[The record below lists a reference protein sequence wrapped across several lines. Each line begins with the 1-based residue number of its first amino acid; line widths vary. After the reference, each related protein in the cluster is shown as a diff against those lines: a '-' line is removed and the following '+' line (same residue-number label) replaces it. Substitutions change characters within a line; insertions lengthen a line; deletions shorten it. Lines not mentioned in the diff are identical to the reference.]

1 VLSLLLPKILRG
13 VWRAV
18 VGPSERGAVVL
29 TRSKAETADEHIAD
43 GDAQGGAWTPLRL
56 ELFRALWLAA
66 LVSNIGTWM
75 QNVAAVWYM
84 TSLTPSPLMVALVQ
98 AATSL
103 PVFLVGLPAGAAAD
117 IFDRRRLLLWT
128 QGWMLVIAGV
138 LAVLTF
144 VGFMT
149 PSLLL
154 ALTFALGLG
163 AAMNAPS
170 WQAITPEVVPR
181 PDLSRAIALNALTVN
196 IGRAVGPALGGF
208 VVAVA
213 SPGLVFALNALSF
226 VGVLAVVYRWRRAA
240 ATSSVLPAE
249 RLFRATRAGLRYA
262 RHAPPLAAVLVRT
275 GLFMV
280 CASAFWALL
289 PVIAR
294 AELGTTAV
302 GYGVLLACVGLG
314 ATIGAVLLP
323 RLRRR
328 LSSDG
333 LTGLAT
339 VVFAVV
345 SVLTASWRWLP
356 GLWGV
361 MVIGGLAW
369 IAMMASLNS
378 AAQTTVPSWVRARA
392 LGVYLVVFQGGLGL
406 GSALWGAVAERI
418 GTQAALTLAGAAL
431 VIGLAAIPRWRLVG
445 ALDLAASVHWPEPY
459 VVTPPEGDS
468 GPVHVQV
475 EYRIDPAQ
483 GHEFSAALH
492 ELREVRLRDGALAWS
507 VYRDPAE
514 PERYVEIFIVE
525 SWVEHLRQHERVTT
539 ADRAIEER
547 VRHFHRAGSPP
558 VVTHLIASRPGSP

>member
-1 VLSLLLPKILRG
+1 
-13 VWRAV
+13 
-18 VGPSERGAVVL
+18 
-29 TRSKAETADEHIAD
+29 
-43 GDAQGGAWTPLRL
+43 
-56 ELFRALWLAA
+56 
-66 LVSNIGTWM
+66 VSNIGTWM

-84 TSLTPSPLMVALVQ
+84 TSLTSSPLMVALVQ

-103 PVFLVGLPAGAAAD
+103 PVFLVGLLAGAAAD

-144 VGFMT
+144 AGFMT
-149 PSLLL
+149 ASLLL

-163 AAMNAPS
+163 AAVNAPS
-170 WQAITPEVVPR
+170 WQALTPEVVPR
-181 PDLSRAIALNALTVN
+181 PDLSSAIALNALTVN

-208 VVAVA
+208 VVAA
-213 SPGLVFALNALSF
+213 GGPALVFALNALSF
-226 VGVLAVVYRWRRAA
+226 LGVLAVVYRWRRAA

-249 RLFRATRAGLRYA
+249 RLFSATRAGLRYA

-275 GLFMV
+275 GLFML

-294 AELGTTAV
+294 AELGATAV
-302 GYGVLLACVGLG
+302 GYGVLLTCVGLG
-314 ATIGAVLLP
+314 ATVGAVLLP

-369 IAMMASLNS
+369 IAMMASLNA
-378 AAQTTVPSWVRARA
+378 AAQTAVPSWVRARA

-418 GTQAALTLAGAAL
+418 GTQPALALAGATL
-431 VIGLAAIPRWRLVG
+431 VMGLAAIPRWRLVG
-445 ALDLAASVHWPEPY
+445 ALDLASSAHWPEPH
-459 VVTPPEGDS
+459 VVTMPGADS

-475 EYRIDPAQ
+475 EYRIDPA
-483 GHEFSAALH
+483 HAREFSAALH
-492 ELREVRLRDGALAWS
+492 ELREVRRRDGALAWS

-514 PERYVEIFIVE
+514 PGRYVEIFTVE

-547 VRHFHRAGSPP
+547 VRRFHRGGSPP
-558 VVTHLIASRPGSP
+558 AVIHLIASRPGSP